1 MRVRIGED
9 GDIKEPDYGVHIRVS
24 GEYEVV
30 HDRYLPIWLELT
42 IDGRDGPNLFRRI
55 EVRDGRPELVAMS
68 WWARPGQ
75 REIKQKDV
83 RNLPV
88 ASILERSIPRSL
100 STSITPTSSPYPPR
114 ETRLRSTQRGDSSTT
129 CAPALRTAPSL
140 PNCSR
145 AWPRSTAA
153 ISTALP
159 PRRLRAASA
168 SSRAWRRRTS
178 TGRVARDTFHR
189 PNRERRRHEHATA
202 AATSD
207 QTARG

>member
-30 HDRYLPIWLELT
+30 HDRCLPIWLELT

-88 ASILERSIPRSL
+88 ASILEV
-100 STSITPTSSPYPPR
+100 YPAFVIHVDHGQP
-114 ETRLRSTQRGDSSTT
+114 LPAAGDSPAFYAARRFVDNMRAGTAHRAVTPELLKSVAEVYRRNIDRAPTQAVARSFGVKSRMASTYVD
-129 CAPALRTAPSL
+129 
-140 PNCSR
+140 R
-145 AWPRSTAA
+145 ARREGY
-153 ISTALP
+153 LP
-159 PRRLRAASA
+159 PTKQGKKKA
-168 SSRAWRRRTS
+168 
-178 TGRVARDTFHR
+178 
-189 PNRERRRHEHATA
+189 
-202 AATSD
+202 
-207 QTARG
+207 